1 MLIFIPIML
10 VFIDESG
17 CAGFKFVRGSIE
29 HFVVAMVAFRDRTV
43 ARRTDEIIRQ
53 TQIDLNIYPEFKFSD
68 SRDAVRD
75 EFFRRVVDQRFEVRA
90 IVVHKPS
97 MNCTHPR
104 GHRERFYNYF
114 VKNLVKYNANAMTAA
129 DVRIDGSGD
138 RVFKRELN
146 AYLRRE
152 SPAGCV
158 SSVRFI
164 DSRRD
169 HLIQLADMC
178 VGAIARSYR
187 ADRGNPGRW
196 REMLRPRIANVW
208 EFQ

>member
-1 MLIFIPIML
+1 M
-10 VFIDESG
+10 
-17 CAGFKFVRGSIE
+17 
-29 HFVVAMVAFRDRTV
+29 
-43 ARRTDEIIRQ
+43 
-53 TQIDLNIYPEFKFSD
+53 NIYPEFKFSD
-68 SRDAVRD
+68 SREAVRD
-75 EFFRRVVDQRFEVRA
+75 EFFRRVVKQPFEVRA

-97 MNCTHPR
+97 VYSAHLR
-104 GHRERFYNYF
+104 DRKERFYNYF
-114 VKNLVKYNANAMTAA
+114 VKNLVKYNADAMIAA

-146 AYLRRE
+146 VYLRRE

-169 HLIQLADMC
+169 RLIQLADMC

-187 ADRGNPGRW
+187 IDRVNSERW
-196 REMLRPRIANVW
+196 RQMLRPRIGNVW

>member
-1 MLIFIPIML
+1 ML

-17 CAGFKFVRGSIE
+17 CAGFKFVRGSLE
-29 HFVVAMVAFRDRTV
+29 HFVVALVSFRSHDA

-53 TQIDLNIYPEFKFSD
+53 AQVDLNIYPEFKFSD
-68 SRDAVRD
+68 SRDEVRD
-75 EFFRRVVDQRFEVRA
+75 EFFRRVGPQPFDVRA
-90 IVVHKPS
+90 IVVHKPTIYS
-97 MNCTHPR
+97 AHL
-104 GHRERFYNYF
+104 REHKDRFYNYF
-114 VKNLVKYNANAMTAA
+114 VKTLINSHASTMAAA

-146 AYLRRE
+146 AYLRRQL
-152 SPAGCV
+152 PTGCV
-158 SSVRFI
+158 RSVKFI

-169 HLIQLADMC
+169 RLVQLADMC

-187 ADRGNPGRW
+187 TDRTNPERW
-196 REMLRPRIANVW
+196 RELLRPRLKNVW

>member
-1 MLIFIPIML
+1 ML

-17 CAGFKFVRGSIE
+17 CAGFKFVRGSVE
-29 HFVVAMVAFRDRTV
+29 HFVVAMVAFRDRAV

-75 EFFRRVVDQRFEVRA
+75 EFFRRVADQRFEIRA
-90 IVVHKPS
+90 IVV
-97 MNCTHPR
+97 
-104 GHRERFYNYF
+104 
-114 VKNLVKYNANAMTAA
+114 
-129 DVRIDGSGD
+129 
-138 RVFKRELN
+138 ELN

-152 SPAGCV
+152 VPAGCV
-158 SSVRFI
+158 GSVRFI

-187 ADRGNPGRW
+187 ADRGTPVRW
-196 REMLRPRIANVW
+196 REMLRPRIGNVW

>member
-1 MLIFIPIML
+1 ML

-17 CAGFKFVRGSIE
+17 CAGFKFVRGSVE
-29 HFVVAMVAFRDRTV
+29 HFVVAMVALRDRAV

-75 EFFRRVVDQRFEVRA
+75 EFFRRVADQSFEIRA

-97 MNCTHPR
+97 IYSAHLR
-104 GHRERFYNYF
+104 DHKERFYNYF
-114 VKNLVKYNANAMTAA
+114 VKNLVKYNADAITAA
-129 DVRIDGSGD
+129 VVRIDGSGD

-152 SPAGCV
+152 VPAGCV
-158 SSVRFI
+158 GSVRFI

-187 ADRGNPGRW
+187 ADRGTPVRW
-196 REMLRPRIANVW
+196 REMLRPRIGNVW